1 MIPTEG
7 TAGQA
12 PPFGG
17 AKAEAADGLAM
28 MASASDQL
36 VPRLRGVSHAVASV
50 VAVAAAVVAV
60 ALAPTARHDC
70 RRLASTAR
78 ASSRS
83 SAPARSITAGR
94 DLRVS
99 SPLLQR
105 IDHSTIYVFIA
116 ASYTPIAVVLL
127 HGALAWMILV
137 VAWAGAAAGVAF
149 TLGWIEAPRAVVASS
164 YLALGWIAVIALPQL
179 LQLLSPVPLI
189 LLGAGGLLY
198 SVGAIVYATQRPDPW
213 PRTFGF
219 HEIFHALVIVAAA
232 AQYHRDRRLGAAGV
246 MTMHPMRSAGRER
259 VASPVAGQCPHRCPD
274 HPSVDQQAVQ
284 PRCLKSRSLAR

>member
-12 PPFGG
+12 PPFGS
-17 AKAEAADGLAM
+17 ARAEAADGLAM
-28 MASASDQL
+28 MVSASDQL

-50 VAVAAAVVAV
+50 VAVAAAVVV
-60 ALAPTARHDC
+60 VVLAPSAGTIVPLGVYGAG
-70 RRLASTAR
+70 LIALFGASALYHR
-78 ASSRS
+78 WPG
-83 SAPARSITAGR
+83 PARFK
-94 DLRVS
+94 
-99 SPLLQR
+99 PLLQR

-179 LQLLSPVPLI
+179 IQLLSPVPLI

-219 HEIFHALVIVAAA
+219 HEIFHALVIMAAA
-232 AQYHRDRRLGAAGV
+232 AQY
-246 MTMHPMRSAGRER
+246 
-259 VASPVAGQCPHRCPD
+259 VAIVGWVLPAS
-274 HPSVDQQAVQ
+274 
-284 PRCLKSRSLAR
+284 

>member
-12 PPFGG
+12 PPFGS
-17 AKAEAADGLAM
+17 ARAEAADGLAM
-28 MASASDQL
+28 MVSASDQL

-50 VAVAAAVVAV
+50 AAVAAAVVV
-60 ALAPTARHDC
+60 VVLAPSAGTIVPLGVYGAG
-70 RRLASTAR
+70 LIALFGASALYHR
-78 ASSRS
+78 WPG
-83 SAPARSITAGR
+83 PARFK
-94 DLRVS
+94 
-99 SPLLQR
+99 PLLQR

-179 LQLLSPVPLI
+179 IQLLSPVPLI

-219 HEIFHALVIVAAA
+219 HEIFHALVIMAAA
-232 AQYHRDRRLGAAGV
+232 AQY
-246 MTMHPMRSAGRER
+246 
-259 VASPVAGQCPHRCPD
+259 VAIVGWVLPAS
-274 HPSVDQQAVQ
+274 
-284 PRCLKSRSLAR
+284 

>member
-12 PPFGG
+12 PPFGS
-17 AKAEAADGLAM
+17 ARAEAADGLAM
-28 MASASDQL
+28 MVSASDQL

-50 VAVAAAVVAV
+50 AAVAAAVVVGAGLI
-60 ALAPTARHDC
+60 ALFG
-70 RRLASTAR
+70 ASALYHR
-78 ASSRS
+78 WPG
-83 SAPARSITAGR
+83 PARFK
-94 DLRVS
+94 
-99 SPLLQR
+99 PLLQR

-179 LQLLSPVPLI
+179 IQLLSPVPLI

-219 HEIFHALVIVAAA
+219 HEIFHALVIMAAA
-232 AQYHRDRRLGAAGV
+232 AQY
-246 MTMHPMRSAGRER
+246 
-259 VASPVAGQCPHRCPD
+259 VAIVGWVLPAS
-274 HPSVDQQAVQ
+274 
-284 PRCLKSRSLAR
+284 